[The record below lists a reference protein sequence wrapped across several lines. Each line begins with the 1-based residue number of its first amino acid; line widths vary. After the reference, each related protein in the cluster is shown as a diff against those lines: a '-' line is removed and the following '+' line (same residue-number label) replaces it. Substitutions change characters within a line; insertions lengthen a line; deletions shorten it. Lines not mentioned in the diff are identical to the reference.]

1 MEDSFL
7 CQRVLWVLKKRS
19 EIGVNIVSELL
30 YMRTKGVQ
38 KEVVYLRPEYGL
50 QNMILPYVIVGILR
64 SRSKSM
70 CITSKGAGE
79 VLCSIFE
86 T

>member
-7 CQRVLWVLKKRS
+7 CQRVLWVLKRCS
-19 EIGVNIVSELL
+19 EISVNRVSELL
-30 YMRTKGVQ
+30 YMKLYGVQ

-50 QNMILPYVIVGILR
+50 QNMILLYVIVGILR

-70 CITSKGAGE
+70 CTTSKGAGE
-79 VLCSIFE
+79 VLCSIF
-86 T
+86 